1 MRKPETPK
9 PKAQTPRR
17 ATSAFLLVFGVWGW
31 GFGIWVLGFGISASA
46 QIARQEALNGVYP
59 GAAIRAEQVF
69 LTPQQQKQVLGQGD
83 ADVPSALVARYI
95 ATKDGKVLGRAYVDT
110 HTVRTKKESLLI
122 SLDDKGQV
130 LRIDVTAFNE
140 PPEYRASEAWLR
152 QYRGKSLS
160 EDLAINRAIRPIAG
174 ATLTARETNNAVRR
188 VLAIDAVLERG
199 ASR

>member
-1 MRKPETPK
+1 MRKSQIPNPK
-9 PKAQTPRR
+9 SQTPRR
-17 ATSAFLLVFGVWGW
+17 ASAAL
-31 GFGIWVLGFGISASA
+31 VLGFGVWALGFGVCASA

-69 LTPQQQKQVLGQGD
+69 LTPQQQKQVRGEGD
-83 ADVPSALVARYI
+83 ADVPSALIARYI

-140 PPEYRASEAWLR
+140 PPEYRASDAWLR
-152 QYRGKSLS
+152 QYRGKSLTD
-160 EDLAINRAIRPIAG
+160 DLAINRAIRPIAG

>member
-1 MRKPETPK
+1 MRKSQIPNPGS
-9 PKAQTPRR
+9 QTPRR
-17 ATSAFLLVFGVWGW
+17 ASAALVLGVWVW
-31 GFGIWVLGFGISASA
+31 ALGFGVCASA

-69 LTPQQQKQVLGQGD
+69 LTPQQQKQVRAEGESE
-83 ADVPSALVARYI
+83 VPSALIARYI
-95 ATKDGKVLGRAYVDT
+95 ATRDGKVLGRAYVDT

-140 PPEYRASEAWLR
+140 PPEYRASDAWLR
-152 QYRGKSLS
+152 QYRGKALT
-160 EDLAINRAIRPIAG
+160 DDVAINRAIRPIAG